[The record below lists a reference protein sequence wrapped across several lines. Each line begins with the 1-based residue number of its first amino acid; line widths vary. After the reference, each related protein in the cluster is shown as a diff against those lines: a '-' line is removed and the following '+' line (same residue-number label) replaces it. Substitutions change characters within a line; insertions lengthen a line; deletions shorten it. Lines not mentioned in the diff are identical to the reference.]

1 MHRMGV
7 DVGYGYCK
15 AVTSGGR
22 KVVFPSLVAPDEG
35 RRSFG
40 LLGSAVGKLNHQVKL
55 AGPRVRGSFAVGE
68 AAMRKDM
75 AVRAWDLKEQV
86 AHQNT
91 LVLLFTACA
100 LLGGSGDVELGVGLP
115 LEVFVSARERVKPWV
130 EGASCQVTVGDRPAV
145 ALTFRR
151 VSVFPQAGGAYLHAL
166 LREDGQVRD
175 RSLLEA
181 GVGVIDV
188 GYRTTDLL
196 LMARTSDGMIPDVD
210 RCTTIDQG
218 VSAVH
223 EYVWKVLQE
232 RLGEPV
238 DIAWVERAFLW
249 NRGLLTFRGECI
261 DLEPDAEVA
270 REALANQIAA
280 RVKRLWGRAADL
292 AGKVILTGGG
302 GADLHPWLSRSLP
315 GLVLGEDPLFANALG
330 YLSAMAGGMR

>member
-1 MHRMGV
+1 LVRAGV

-15 AVTSGGR
+15 AVAPGGR

-35 RRSFG
+35 RKSFG
-40 LLGSAVGKLNHQVKL
+40 LLGPASGKLNYQVKL
-55 AGPRVRGSFAVGE
+55 TGSRIRGSFAVGE

-100 LLGGSGDVELGVGLP
+100 LLGASGDVDLGIGLP
-115 LEVFVSARERVKPWV
+115 LEVFVSARDQVRPWV
-130 EGASCQVTVGDRPAV
+130 EGVSCQIAVNDRPPV
-145 ALTFRR
+145 PLVIRR

-166 LREDGQVRD
+166 LREDGQIRD
-175 RSLLEA
+175 RSLLEV

-196 LMARTSDGMIPDVD
+196 MLARTSEGMVPDAD

-218 VSAVH
+218 ISAIY

-232 RLGEPV
+232 RIGEPV

-249 NRGLLTFRGECI
+249 NRGVLTFRGEPI

-270 REALANQIAA
+270 REALANQISA

-292 AGKVILTGGG
+292 AGKMILTGGG
-302 GADLHPWLSRSLP
+302 GADLYPWLKRSLP

-330 YLSAMAGGMR
+330 YLAAMAGGAR